1 MSLLLLCEVFV
12 LVLGRR
18 LGAGGGRRQGPFLVN
33 TGYLE
38 SALGEGT
45 HSQRRSCVII
55 SWGGGEESSP
65 EQTEFQSADTWGDK
79 PEAEFTGYN
88 ALNLPALYEQA
99 MVSIGLEIL

>member
-55 SWGGGEESSP
+55 SGVGESPAPSKQNFNLQTRGGIS
-65 EQTEFQSADTWGDK
+65 QR
-79 PEAEFTGYN
+79 
-88 ALNLPALYEQA
+88 LNSQVI
-99 MVSIGLEIL
+99 MH